1 MKKARLLILFITLC
15 CISNVYSQSTD
26 NEIIKDCLWSKI
38 LNTPKN
44 KRIPTGLALSGGG
57 ARAFAHV
64 GVIDVLD
71 SVSFPIDYIAGTS
84 MGAVIGGLYSS
95 GIRIDEIWNFGR
107 EIEKL
112 KISKDFSKIKVLN
125 LILTEQL
132 IEPTYIRKFIDD
144 KFKGKNFN
152 DLKIPFAC
160 VAMDIKTGEK
170 IIFYDGDTDIAIK
183 ASVNLPGIFK
193 PIKFKHRY
201 LVDGGVV
208 DFLPVDALKE
218 MGAKWIL
225 SSVTENTLNE
235 MPDNVLTTLMQVI
248 DIRGYLLSLKSK
260 EESDF
265 IIYPPINNIKATEF
279 NMCIKAAENAV
290 KETYNKI
297 DKIQEKYII
306 ENIKEFSDIL

>member
-1 MKKARLLILFITLC
+1 MSKIKFLLFFILVNYSKIT
-15 CISNVYSQSTD
+15 YSQFSD
-26 NEIIKDCLWSKI
+26 NEIIRDCLWSKI
-38 LNTPKN
+38 INTTKD

-57 ARAFAHV
+57 ARGFAHV
-64 GVIDVLD
+64 GVIEVLN
-71 SVSFPIDYIAGTS
+71 SISFPIDYISGTS

-95 GIRIDEIWNFGR
+95 GISIDEIWNFGR

-265 IIYPPINNIKATEF
+265 IIYPPVNNIKATEF

-290 KETYNKI
+290 KETYNQINKLE
-297 DKIQEKYII
+297 EKYIL
-306 ENIKEFSDIL
+306 ENIKELDIL